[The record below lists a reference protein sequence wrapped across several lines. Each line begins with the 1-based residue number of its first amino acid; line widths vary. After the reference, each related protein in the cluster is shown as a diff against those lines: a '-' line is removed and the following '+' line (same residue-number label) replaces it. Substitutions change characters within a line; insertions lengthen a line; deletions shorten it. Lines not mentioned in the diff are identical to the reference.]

1 MFWRADVVGD
11 AESALVFFTHGRL
24 YSTSLSACLSV
35 HRDMISLVV
44 IGDQPDLR
52 DAYSLCNPN
61 LRGETFMI
69 LPLTWPAY
77 ASLPLKSGVGG

>member
-1 MFWRADVVGD
+1 MVV
-11 AESALVFFTHGRL
+11 FIRL
-24 YSTSLSACLSV
+24 LYRLPV
-35 HRDMISLVV
+35 SLVA

-77 ASLPLKSGVGG
+77 AFLPFKSGVGS